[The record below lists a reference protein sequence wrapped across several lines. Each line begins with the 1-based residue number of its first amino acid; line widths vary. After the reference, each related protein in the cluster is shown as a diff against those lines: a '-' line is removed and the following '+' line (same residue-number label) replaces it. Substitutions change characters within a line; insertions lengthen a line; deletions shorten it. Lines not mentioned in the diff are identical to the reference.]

1 MFVLSGARKPELASS
16 ETSEALYAARLWLHE
31 DHSRSG
37 GVTSLLLAHCA
48 SQNKFMKT
56 IASLVVCSL
65 FFVSTLPASPL
76 EEQNKAIAKQA
87 FEEVL
92 SKGNFAVAGQFYAK
106 DFLSHGVNRD
116 ANLTE
121 DQALLKGWRESFSDV
136 RVWPRKLMAEGD
148 LVTVYWVVRGENL
161 VATNGF
167 PGTGKI
173 VRSSGITI
181 WRIVDGKIKE
191 QWSAFDRLDMM
202 QQLGLIPPDTK

>member
-1 MFVLSGARKPELASS
+1 
-16 ETSEALYAARLWLHE
+16 
-31 DHSRSG
+31 
-37 GVTSLLLAHCA
+37 
-48 SQNKFMKT
+48 MKT
-56 IASLVVCSL
+56 IASLIVCSL
-65 FFVSTLPASPL
+65 FFVSTLPASSL

-87 FEEVL
+87 FDEVL
-92 SKGNFAVAGQFYAK
+92 SKGNFARAEQFYAK
-106 DFLSHGVNRD
+106 DFLSHGAKRD

-121 DQALLKGWRESFSDV
+121 DQELLKGWRQSFSDV

-161 VATNGF
+161 LSTKGF
-167 PGTGKI
+167 PATGKI

-202 QQLGLIPPDTK
+202 QQLGFLPPETK